1 MKRTLSAGIRLAL
14 AACLIFAALFVV
26 IGGWTTGY
34 SLESVIWLALTG
46 AIFGAI
52 GAPVIEPKA
61 FRYPALWQVG
71 CAVAGCLLVAA
82 LLGASIDG
90 YLLAVALGVLL
101 GYLAPYWITRVTGP

>member
-14 AACLIFAALFVV
+14 AACLIFAALFAVV
-26 IGGWTTGY
+26 GGWTTGY
-34 SLESVIWLALTG
+34 SLESVTWLALTG

-52 GAPVIEPKA
+52 GAPAIEPKA

-82 LLGASIDG
+82 LLGAGIDG